1 MVSDDH
7 HKQRH
12 ASSPWAEGWR
22 TVQWTWAVR
31 TRPRKQ
37 CAFRFQLVG
46 KFAVLSVPHVFDSCL
61 LDITSPTFTL
71 VSEYEGKL
79 PLYHFDVYR
88 LDTVED
94 FLNIG
99 SEEMMYGEGVCAIEW
114 SEKIESALPK
124 DAIII
129 EIEILTPETR
139 KITIKNWL
147 YDKNIFSEFT
157 K

>member
-1 MVSDDH
+1 MLELFSNSAEDTI
-7 HKQRH
+7 KIGKLIG
-12 ASSPWAEGWR
+12 SSLTKGTVIAFKGTLAAGKTTLTKGIAESLEIDE
-22 TVQWTWAVR
+22 V
-31 TRPRKQ
+31 
-37 CAFRFQLVG
+37 
-46 KFAVLSVPHVFDSCL
+46 
-61 LDITSPTFTL
+61 ITSPTFTL

-99 SEEMMYGEGVCAIEW
+99 SEEMMYGDGVCAIEW

>member
-1 MVSDDH
+1 MLELFSNSAEDTINIG
-7 HKQRH
+7 KIIG
-12 ASSPWAEGWR
+12 SSLTKGTVIAFKGTLAAGKTTLTKGIAEALEIDE
-22 TVQWTWAVR
+22 V
-31 TRPRKQ
+31 
-37 CAFRFQLVG
+37 
-46 KFAVLSVPHVFDSCL
+46 
-61 LDITSPTFTL
+61 ITSPTFTL

-99 SEEMMYGEGVCAIEW
+99 SEEMMYGDGVCAIEW

-139 KITIKNWL
+139 KITIKNWI

>member
-1 MVSDDH
+1 MLELFSNSAEDTINIG
-7 HKQRH
+7 KKIG
-12 ASSPWAEGWR
+12 SSLTKGTVIAFKGTLAAGKTTLTKGIAESLEIDE
-22 TVQWTWAVR
+22 V
-31 TRPRKQ
+31 
-37 CAFRFQLVG
+37 
-46 KFAVLSVPHVFDSCL
+46 
-61 LDITSPTFTL
+61 ITSPTFTL

-99 SEEMMYGEGVCAIEW
+99 SEEMMYGDGVCAIEW

-139 KITIKNWL
+139 KITIKNWI

>member
-1 MVSDDH
+1 MLELFSNSADSTI
-7 HKQRH
+7 KIGKLIG
-12 ASSPWAEGWR
+12 SSLTKGTVIAYKGTLAAGKTTLTKGIAESLEIDE
-22 TVQWTWAVR
+22 V
-31 TRPRKQ
+31 
-37 CAFRFQLVG
+37 
-46 KFAVLSVPHVFDSCL
+46 
-61 LDITSPTFTL
+61 ITSPTFTL

-99 SEEMMYGEGVCAIEW
+99 SEEMMYGDGVCAIEW

>member
-1 MVSDDH
+1 MT
-7 HKQRH
+7 KGI
-12 ASSPWAEGWR
+12 AESLEIDE
-22 TVQWTWAVR
+22 V
-31 TRPRKQ
+31 
-37 CAFRFQLVG
+37 
-46 KFAVLSVPHVFDSCL
+46 
-61 LDITSPTFTL
+61 ITSPTFTL

-79 PLYHFDVYR
+79 PFYHFDVYR

-99 SEEMMYGEGVCAIEW
+99 SEEMMYGDGVCAIEW

>member
-1 MVSDDH
+1 MLELFSNSAEDTINIGKIIGSSLTKGTVIAFKGTLAAGKTTLTKGIAESLEIDD
-7 HKQRH
+7 
-12 ASSPWAEGWR
+12 
-22 TVQWTWAVR
+22 V
-31 TRPRKQ
+31 
-37 CAFRFQLVG
+37 
-46 KFAVLSVPHVFDSCL
+46 
-61 LDITSPTFTL
+61 ITSPTFTL

-99 SEEMMYGEGVCAIEW
+99 SEEMMYGDGVCAIEW

-157 K
+157 KWKH

>member
-1 MVSDDH
+1 MLELFSNSAEDTINIG
-7 HKQRH
+7 KKIG
-12 ASSPWAEGWR
+12 SSLTKGTVIAFKGTLAAGKTTLTKGIAESLEIDE
-22 TVQWTWAVR
+22 V
-31 TRPRKQ
+31 
-37 CAFRFQLVG
+37 
-46 KFAVLSVPHVFDSCL
+46 
-61 LDITSPTFTL
+61 ITSPTFTL

-99 SEEMMYGEGVCAIEW
+99 SEEMMYGGGVCAIEW

-157 K
+157 KWKH

>member
-1 MVSDDH
+1 MLELFSNSAEDTINIG
-7 HKQRH
+7 KKIG
-12 ASSPWAEGWR
+12 SSLTKGTVIAFKGTLAAGKTTLTKGIAEALEIDE
-22 TVQWTWAVR
+22 V
-31 TRPRKQ
+31 
-37 CAFRFQLVG
+37 
-46 KFAVLSVPHVFDSCL
+46 
-61 LDITSPTFTL
+61 ITSPTFTL

-99 SEEMMYGEGVCAIEW
+99 SEEMMYGDGVCAIEW

>member
-1 MVSDDH
+1 MLELFSNSADSTI
-7 HKQRH
+7 KIGKLIG
-12 ASSPWAEGWR
+12 SSLTKGTVIAYKGTLAAGKTTLTKGIAEALEIDE
-22 TVQWTWAVR
+22 V
-31 TRPRKQ
+31 
-37 CAFRFQLVG
+37 
-46 KFAVLSVPHVFDSCL
+46 
-61 LDITSPTFTL
+61 ITSPTFTL

-99 SEEMMYGEGVCAIEW
+99 SEEMMYGDGVCAIEW

>member
-1 MVSDDH
+1 MLELFSNSAEDTINIG
-7 HKQRH
+7 KIIG
-12 ASSPWAEGWR
+12 SSLTKGTVIAFKGTLAAGKTTLTKGIAESLEIDE
-22 TVQWTWAVR
+22 V
-31 TRPRKQ
+31 
-37 CAFRFQLVG
+37 
-46 KFAVLSVPHVFDSCL
+46 
-61 LDITSPTFTL
+61 ITSPTFTL

-99 SEEMMYGEGVCAIEW
+99 SEEMMYGDGVCAIEW

-139 KITIKNWL
+139 KITIKNWI

>member
-1 MVSDDH
+1 MLELFSNSADSTI
-7 HKQRH
+7 KIGKLIG
-12 ASSPWAEGWR
+12 SSLTKGTVIAYKGTLAAGKTTLTKGIAESLEIDE
-22 TVQWTWAVR
+22 V
-31 TRPRKQ
+31 
-37 CAFRFQLVG
+37 
-46 KFAVLSVPHVFDSCL
+46 
-61 LDITSPTFTL
+61 ITSPTFTL

-99 SEEMMYGEGVCAIEW
+99 SEEMMYGDGVCAIEW

-157 K
+157 KWKH

>member
-1 MVSDDH
+1 MLELFSNSADTTI
-7 HKQRH
+7 KI
-12 ASSPWAEGWR
+12 
-22 TVQWTWAVR
+22 
-31 TRPRKQ
+31 
-37 CAFRFQLVG
+37 G
-46 KFAVLSVPHVFDSCL
+46 KLIGSCL
-61 LDITSPTFTL
+61 TKGTVIAYKGTLAAGKTTLTKGIAEALEIDEIITSPTFTL

-99 SEEMMYGEGVCAIEW
+99 SEEMMYGDGVCAIEW

-129 EIEILTPETR
+129 DIEILTPETR
-139 KITIKNWL
+139 KITIKNWS
-147 YDKNIFSEFT
+147 YDKNIFSEYI

>member
-1 MVSDDH
+1 MLELFSNSAESTI
-7 HKQRH
+7 KIGKLIG
-12 ASSPWAEGWR
+12 SSLTKGTVIAYKGTLAAGKTTLTKGIAEALEIDE
-22 TVQWTWAVR
+22 V
-31 TRPRKQ
+31 
-37 CAFRFQLVG
+37 
-46 KFAVLSVPHVFDSCL
+46 
-61 LDITSPTFTL
+61 ITSPTFTL

-129 EIEILTPETR
+129 DIEILTPETR
-139 KITIKNWL
+139 KITIKNWP
-147 YDKNIFSEFT
+147 YDKNIFSEYI

>member
-1 MVSDDH
+1 MLELFSNSAEDTINIG
-7 HKQRH
+7 KKIG
-12 ASSPWAEGWR
+12 SSLTKGTVIAFKGTLAAGKTTLTKGIAESLEIDE
-22 TVQWTWAVR
+22 V
-31 TRPRKQ
+31 
-37 CAFRFQLVG
+37 
-46 KFAVLSVPHVFDSCL
+46 
-61 LDITSPTFTL
+61 ITSPTFTL